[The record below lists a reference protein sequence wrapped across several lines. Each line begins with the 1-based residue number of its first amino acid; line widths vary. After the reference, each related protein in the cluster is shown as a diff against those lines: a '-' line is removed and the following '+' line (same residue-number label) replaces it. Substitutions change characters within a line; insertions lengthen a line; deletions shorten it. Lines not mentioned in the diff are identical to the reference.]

1 MKEEW
6 KVIDDFPIY
15 SISNYGRV
23 RNDQRNYILQGGHDR
38 DGYRQVTLSINGK
51 QINRRICRLVASAFI
66 PNPMNLPQV
75 NHIDEN
81 KENDCA
87 SNLEWCTSKYNN
99 NYGHRTQYTRKRV
112 RCIETGE
119 IFDGIRVAARKLKI
133 SHHSIYKS
141 CRNGGR
147 AAGSHWEYVDG

>member
-51 QINRRICRLVASAFI
+51 
-66 PNPMNLPQV
+66 
-75 NHIDEN
+75 
-81 KENDCA
+81 
-87 SNLEWCTSKYNN
+87 
-99 NYGHRTQYTRKRV
+99 
-112 RCIETGE
+112 
-119 IFDGIRVAARKLKI
+119 
-133 SHHSIYKS
+133 
-141 CRNGGR
+141 
-147 AAGSHWEYVDG
+147 